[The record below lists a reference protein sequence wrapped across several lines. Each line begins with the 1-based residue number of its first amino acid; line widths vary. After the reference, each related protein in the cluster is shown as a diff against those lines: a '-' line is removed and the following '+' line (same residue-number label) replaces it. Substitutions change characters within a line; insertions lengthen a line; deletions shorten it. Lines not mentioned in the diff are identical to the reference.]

1 MSTALS
7 DNRPALHRAPLI
19 VTGVVALAACLVTV
33 VVGVPLRPLP
43 PDCKIPALW
52 SAGGCRSSGPS
63 TTCPPR

>member
-7 DNRPALHRAPLI
+7 DNRPALRRAPLI

-33 VVGVPLRPLP
+33 VVGG
-43 PDCKIPALW
+43 A
-52 SAGGCRSSGPS
+52 A